1 VAPAAAAGS
10 RAPGPDS
17 GAGGTARPVAGT
29 AASTLQDLS
38 VDKDMCCKIYQQIF
52 LANLSV
58 DKAL

>member
-29 AASTLQDLS
+29 AASTLQEQ
-38 VDKDMCCKIYQQIF
+38 DKTPGQIRNEHSKF
-52 LANLSV
+52 
-58 DKAL
+58 